1 MEQTLE
7 SMSLSE
13 IKQILRNRENQV
25 ESLKRRR
32 DKLTAQLQEVEEEIA
47 SLEGTM
53 GVERRGVRAR
63 NEKSLNEHVQ
73 EALKKSKKGLTL
85 NELSEAVKAAG
96 YQSNSLNFKNVLYQ
110 NLYNA
115 TNISRDENS
124 GKYTLS
130 AS

>member
-1 MEQTLE
+1 MDPNLE

-13 IKQILRNRENQV
+13 IKQILRSREIQV
-25 ESLKRRR
+25 DSLKRKR
-32 DKLTAQLQEVEEEIA
+32 DKLTAQLQEVEEQIA

-53 GVERRGVRAR
+53 SVERRGVRAK

-73 EALKKSKKGLTL
+73 DALKKTKKGLTL
-85 NELSEAVKAAG
+85 SELSDAVKSAG
-96 YQSNSLNFKNVLYQ
+96 YQSNSRNFKNVLYQ

-115 TNISRDENS
+115 TNISRDANS

-130 AS
+130 TS